1 MPRGL
6 PKAVKKCLE
15 KSKDSAL
22 LAVETYNKPAV
33 KFKSGGYI
41 VLMVIAWTS
50 LFHAIFFRQKRK
62 PFYKTNN
69 RFDKKD
75 GDYCYWELKTCI
87 KEYFKTD
94 MENPIRKN
102 LEFFV
107 PIRNMVEHKSIP
119 EIDSDIFA
127 ECQSLLLNYDKIME
141 KEFGLKNCLR
151 ECLSFALQF
160 YPSSKSLNNAIV
172 SNPNSKPI
180 VDFIKSYR
188 SAVTTDV
195 LNSGEYAFKAFL
207 IQVANHQSKNA
218 LPIQFVAYDK
228 LSDQEKTNVNR
239 VAALVKNKFVRVPV
253 TNKDLLKP
261 SAVVEKVQLA
271 LGNPKITKG
280 GKEKDKFNMDTHT
293 RCWKKYQV
301 RPKNNSKNPE
311 ITKAEHCLYDQPNET
326 YLYTEDW
333 ADFLV
338 EELNKDGVYE
348 SLYIANGNAN
358 A

>member
-6 PKAVKKCLE
+6 PKSVKKCLQ
-15 KSKDSAL
+15 KSVDSAL

-41 VLMVIAWTS
+41 VLMVISWTS
-50 LFHAIFFRQKRK
+50 LFHAIFFKQKKK

-75 GDYCYWELKTCI
+75 GDYCYWELSTCL

-94 MENPIRKN
+94 TNNPIRKN
-102 LEFFV
+102 LEFFI
-107 PIRNMVEHKSIP
+107 PLRNMIEHKSIP

-141 KEFGLKNCLR
+141 KEFGKEYCLR

-160 YPSSKSLNNAIV
+160 YPSSKSLNNAV
-172 SNPNSKPI
+172 VANPTTKPI

-188 SAVTTDV
+188 SAITADV
-195 LNSGEYAFKAFL
+195 LDSGEYSFKAFL
-207 IQVANHQSKNA
+207 IQVANHQSKNT

-228 LSDQEKTNVNR
+228 LDENQKTNVNR
-239 VAALVKNKFVRVPV
+239 VAALVKNKFIQVAV

-261 SAVVEKVQLA
+261 GIVVEKVQSA
-271 LGNPKITKG
+271 LGNPKIHKN

-293 RCWKKYQV
+293 RCWKKYEV
-301 RPKNNSKNPE
+301 RPINNAQQPE
-311 ITKAEHCLYDQPNET
+311 ITKAEHCVYDQPNET

-333 ADFLV
+333 VDFLV
-338 EELNKDGVYE
+338 EELSKDGIYE
-348 SLYIANGNAN
+348 SLYE
-358 A
+358 

>member
-6 PKAVKKCLE
+6 PKSVKKCLE
-15 KSKDSAL
+15 KSVDSAL

-41 VLMVIAWTS
+41 VLMVISWTS
-50 LFHAIFFRQKRK
+50 LFHAIFFKQKKK

-75 GDYCYWELKTCI
+75 GDFCYWELSMCL
-87 KEYFKTD
+87 KEYFKADTN
-94 MENPIRKN
+94 NPIRKN
-102 LEFFV
+102 LEFFI
-107 PIRNMVEHKSIP
+107 PLRNMIEHKSIP

-141 KEFGLKNCLR
+141 KEFGEEYCLR

-160 YPSSKSLNNAIV
+160 YPSSKSLNNAVIA
-172 SNPNSKPI
+172 NPTTKPI
-180 VDFIKSYR
+180 VDFIKAYR
-188 SAVTTDV
+188 SAITADV
-195 LNSGEYAFKAFL
+195 LDSGEYSFKAFL
-207 IQVANHQSKNA
+207 IQVANHQSKNT

-228 LSDQEKTNVNR
+228 LDENQKTNVNR
-239 VAALVKNKFVRVPV
+239 VAALVKNKFIQVAV

-261 SAVVEKVQLA
+261 GIVVEKVQSA
-271 LGNPKITKG
+271 LGNPKIHKN

-293 RCWKKYQV
+293 RCWKRYEV
-301 RPKNNSKNPE
+301 RPVNNAQQPE
-311 ITKAEHCLYDQPNET
+311 ITKAEYCVYDQPNET

-333 ADFLV
+333 VDFLV
-338 EELNKDGVYE
+338 EELSKDGIYE
-348 SLYIANGNAN
+348 SLYE
-358 A
+358 